1 MAGATTLT
9 VKLRK
14 PWTPKKF
21 QECWLCTGQSQNKL
35 RTQNQTSKLQITVAV
50 SDLVTSRLFGLFL
63 VKQ

>member
-1 MAGATTLT
+1 MAGANTLT

-35 RTQNQTSKLQITVAV
+35 KIQKQTSNLQITVAV
-50 SDLVTSRLFGLFL
+50 CDLVTSRPFGLFL